1 MPVEVRELTH
11 TYNKG
16 TPQEMTALAGVS
28 VKIPDGQFVGL
39 IGPTGSGKSTL
50 IQHFNG
56 LLKPTSGKVLVDDKD
71 IWGKEV
77 SLKQLR
83 QKVGLVF
90 QYPEQQVFEETVAED
105 IAFGPRNLGLSEKE
119 VRERVE
125 SARQM
130 VGLTKELLSRSP
142 FELSGGQLRRVAIAG
157 VVAMN
162 PQLLILDEPA
172 AGLDPRGR
180 DEILGNVQRL
190 HSTGMTVILVSHNME
205 DVSRLCERIL
215 ILEKGRLV
223 ADGSPREVFTQV
235 GLLTQVGLHPPEVVL
250 LMQGLKRRGWNVR
263 QDVLSAREAYEEI
276 MRELKSGEVSKAL

>member
-11 TYNKG
+11 TYNRG

-28 VKIPDGQFVGL
+28 LKIPDGQFVGL

-56 LLKPTSGKVLVDDKD
+56 LLKPTSGQVLVDEKD

-105 IAFGPRNLGLSEKE
+105 IAFGPRNLGLAEKE

-125 SARQM
+125 SARRM

-162 PQLLILDEPA
+162 PQVLILDEPA

-180 DEILGNVQRL
+180 DDILGNIRKM

-215 ILEKGRLV
+215 VLEKGKLV

-235 GLLTQVGLHPPEVVL
+235 DLLMQAGLHPPEVVL
-250 LMQGLKRRGWNVR
+250 LMQGLRRRGWNVR
-263 QDVLSAREAYEEI
+263 EDVLSAGEAYEEI